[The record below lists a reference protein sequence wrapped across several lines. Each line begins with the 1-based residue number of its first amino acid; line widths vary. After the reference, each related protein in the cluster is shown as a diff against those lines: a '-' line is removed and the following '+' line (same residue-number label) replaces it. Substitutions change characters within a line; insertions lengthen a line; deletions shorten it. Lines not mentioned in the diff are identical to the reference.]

1 MWSAGVDGEGGVV
14 MGCGLLDWIEGCGQG
29 VWPAGLERKD
39 GDCKLELLLRSAS
52 WFSSCLQV
60 M

>member
-1 MWSAGVDGEGGVV
+1 MWPAGVDGEGGVASWT
-14 MGCGLLDWIEGCGQG
+14 GLRGCGQG